1 MPEKKRQHY
10 VPKSYMKTFSND
22 GKTFAIFNL
31 KDKTSYA
38 PVPYDSQCYA
48 DYFYGED
55 SALED
60 RLGEMEKAWKTVL
73 DNVRNQSPLSSDDI
87 FQIKEFAIFQRQRT
101 LAESEYGRQEKIE
114 LYIECGRSISA
125 NKGLPF
131 DDAAKEAC
139 MQYANEHAAPPA
151 EILLKEI
158 DTIAPLVSDL
168 ELAVINYNTQLHL
181 ISSDVPVI
189 LINPF
194 CPQQIGFGCMGL
206 IILFPISPC
215 QLVVLYDAKMYP
227 RFKGKTYISLSNEKE
242 VYNLNVLQLISAEK
256 ILFGCTKNDFL
267 PFKPQAFRCRTKNRA
282 VEKVTSLGPEGH
294 KLIMTSLRKTIYDC
308 SFSFGKI
315 RPDFNAVPVCCR
327 EAAPRIWEKEWEDKL
342 RTSGD
347 IVHQIARIKDSPLK
361 SFSGKEYHRARDQLL
376 RCALKYWRE

>member
-10 VPKSYMKTFSND
+10 VPKSYMKSFSND

-31 KDKTSYA
+31 KDKTPYA

-55 SALED
+55 RALED
-60 RLGEMEKAWKTVL
+60 QLSEMENAWKKVL
-73 DNVRNQSPLSSDDI
+73 DNVRNHSPLSSDDI
-87 FQIKEFAIFQRQRT
+87 QKIKEFAVFQRLRT
-101 LAESEYGRQEKIE
+101 LAESEYGKQEKIE
-114 LYIECGRSISA
+114 LYIEYGRSISE

-131 DDAAKEAC
+131 DDAAKEVC
-139 MQYANEHAAPPA
+139 IQYANEHAVPPA
-151 EILLKEI
+151 ETLERI
-158 DTIAPLVSDL
+158 DIIVPLVSDL
-168 ELAVINYNTQLHL
+168 ELVAINYNTQLHL
-181 ISSDVPVI
+181 ISSDVPIV
-189 LINPF
+189 LVNPF
-194 CPQQIGFGCMGL
+194 CPHQIGFGCMGL

-227 RFKGKTYISLSNEKE
+227 RYKGKTYISLFNEKE

-256 ILFGCTKNDFL
+256 ILFGCTKDDFL
-267 PFKPQAFRCRTKNRA
+267 QFKPQAFQCRIKNRS
-282 VEKVTSLGPEGH
+282 VEKVASLGPEGR

-315 RPDFNAVPVCCR
+315 RPDFSAVPDFCR
-327 EAAPRIWEKEWEDKL
+327 EAAPRIWEKEWEDKF
-342 RTSGD
+342 REAGH
-347 IVHQIARIKDSPLK
+347 IVHQIARIKGIPLK
-361 SFSGKEYHRARDQLL
+361 LFSGKEYHRGKDQLF

>member
-22 GKTFAIFNL
+22 GRTFAVFNL
-31 KDKTSYA
+31 KDKTPYA

-55 SALED
+55 RVLED
-60 RLGEMEKAWKTVL
+60 RLGEMENAWKAVL
-73 DNVRNQSPLSSDDI
+73 DRVRNQFPLSSDDI
-87 FQIKEFAIFQRQRT
+87 FLIKEFAVFQRQRT
-101 LAESEYGRQEKIE
+101 LAESEYGKQEKIE
-114 LYIECGRSISA
+114 FYIECGRSIAA

-131 DDAAKEAC
+131 DDVAKEAC
-139 MQYANEHAAPPA
+139 IQYANEHAIPPA
-151 EILLKEI
+151 EVLKKI
-158 DTIAPLVSDL
+158 DTIVPLVSDL
-168 ELAVINYNTQLHL
+168 ELVVINYNTQSHL

-194 CPQQIGFGCMGL
+194 CPHQIGFGCMGL

-227 RFKGKTYISLSNEKE
+227 RCKGKTYISLSNEKE

-256 ILFGCTKNDFL
+256 VLFGCAKDDFL
-267 PFKPQAFRCRTKNRA
+267 LFKPQAFQCRTKNRS
-282 VEKVTSLGPEGH
+282 VEKVASLGPEGH
-294 KLIMTSLRKTIYDC
+294 RLIMTSLRKTIYDC

-315 RPDFNAVPVCCR
+315 RSDFNAVPDFCR
-327 EAAPRIWEKEWEDKL
+327 EAAPRIWEKGWEDKL
-342 RTSGD
+342 RISGD
-347 IVHQIARIKDSPLK
+347 IVHQIAKIKDNLFQ
-361 SFSGKEYHRARDQLL
+361 SFSGKKYHRGRDQLL